1 MAGVSLEPEQ
11 LTHTVSL
18 LYYLG
23 CLGVICY
30 ILCHLPD
37 LWDPTF
43 QLTGYNTK
51 NGPQDPFQIIQTEV
65 TVL

>member
-1 MAGVSLEPEQ
+1 MSGVSLEPEQ

-37 LWDPTF
+37 LGE
-43 QLTGYNTK
+43 LTGYNTK
-51 NGPQDPFQIIQTEV
+51 NGPQDPFQIIQTGV